1 MTKCRLFPALLLM
14 TVLFLSAL
22 LLPAAFRASAAD
34 ADVVSAFE
42 QQNVM
47 DDLDGMTIDG
57 KAFSVKDYAFDE
69 SKPTQVLMLAEFCY
83 SFYSDRQD
91 DFGLYLYVWNPQG
104 LRFDTDDERNLVQL
118 SFDGTTFGHTP
129 FVIAVEQPVS
139 PQTVFVAAHTQD
151 ADYRPLSTYVYQS
164 LRCLRITGVVRP

>member
-14 TVLFLSAL
+14 TVLLISAL
-22 LLPAAFRASAAD
+22 LPPAAFRASAAD

-118 SFDGTTFGHTP
+118 FGC
-129 FVIAVEQPVS
+129 
-139 PQTVFVAAHTQD
+139 VFFRVPKRATMKGC
-151 ADYRPLSTYVYQS
+151 STS
-164 LRCLRITGVVRP
+164 SKFSSRMRRKSRCSRLLIPRNALIISAG

>member
-22 LLPAAFRASAAD
+22 LLPAAFRASAAET
-34 ADVVSAFE
+34 VVSAFE

-69 SKPTQVLMLAEFCY
+69 SKPTQVLMLA
-83 SFYSDRQD
+83 
-91 DFGLYLYVWNPQG
+91 
-104 LRFDTDDERNLVQL
+104 
-118 SFDGTTFGHTP
+118 
-129 FVIAVEQPVS
+129 
-139 PQTVFVAAHTQD
+139 
-151 ADYRPLSTYVYQS
+151 
-164 LRCLRITGVVRP
+164 